1 MNETT
6 KRTELLILNVL
17 TTQARTEL
25 KLDHEMDTP
34 GDVSACLYMHTYIY
48 IYIYIYVY
56 IYTHNYISVIFLTPV
71 FAKSDEIHQNQVNPD
86 GKIIRLHIPFFFLFL
101 PFFLAVI
108 LFIMQ
113 LTW

>member
-34 GDVSACLYMHTYIY
+34 GDVASTYT
-48 IYIYIYVY
+48 VCDWGLEKR
-56 IYTHNYISVIFLTPV
+56 NVI
-71 FAKSDEIHQNQVNPD
+71 
-86 GKIIRLHIPFFFLFL
+86 
-101 PFFLAVI
+101 I
-108 LFIMQ
+108 LGFPI
-113 LTW
+113 LLVL

>member
-34 GDVSACLYMHTYIY
+34 GDVSAFTC
-48 IYIYIYVY
+48 
-56 IYTHNYISVIFLTPV
+56 ISVIFLTPV

-86 GKIIRLHIPFFFLFL
+86 GKIIRLHIPFFFFFYL
-101 PFFLAVI
+101 FFL
-108 LFIMQ
+108 Q
-113 LTW
+113 

>member
-1 MNETT
+1 MS
-6 KRTELLILNVL
+6 LPLH
-17 TTQARTEL
+17 A
-25 KLDHEMDTP
+25 
-34 GDVSACLYMHTYIY
+34 Y
-48 IYIYIYVY
+48 
-56 IYTHNYISVIFLTPV
+56 VIFLTPV

>member
-34 GDVSACLYMHTYIY
+34 GDVSAFTCIY
-48 IYIYIYVY
+48 IY

-101 PFFLAVI
+101 PFFSCSNPFYHAINLVKV
-108 LFIMQ
+108 
-113 LTW
+113 